1 MTTSHLGEPHHDG
14 SELYVP
20 EPPSAL
26 GDEVTVRLRV
36 PRGSEVGEVALRY
49 MHDGEPRVAHAVV
62 DEETATDT
70 WWRATF
76 TAWNP
81 ATRYRW
87 LVSGGAAGYGWITG
101 VGRVPFDRPDADDFV
116 VSAGA
121 AGPDWHLDSVVYE
134 IFPDRFAT
142 SGAAVGEPPAW
153 AVRRGWDDVP
163 VPLGHGTGP
172 EWFGGDLRGIEERLD
187 HVESLGANVLY
198 LTPVFPAGSTHRYD
212 AVAFDRVDPLLGGD
226 EALAS
231 LTAAAHAR
239 GMRVLGD
246 LTLNHTGDGHDWF
259 QAARADERAPERSF
273 FLFADDVLHG
283 YETWLGVRT
292 LPKLDH
298 RSEELRRRLVDGP
311 DSVVQ
316 RWLRQPYGLDGWR
329 IDVANMTGRH
339 RDVDVNLAVAA
350 AVRRAVGEA
359 TGGQGLLV
367 AEHGHDA
374 RADLP
379 GDGWQGI
386 MSYMGFVRPVW
397 AWLRAD
403 ELPGELAE
411 AFLGLPV
418 GVPRIDGEAA
428 WASMRAFR
436 AGVPWPATLHSWL
449 LLDSHDTARF
459 GVVAGDRDRQLVGV
473 GSADDGGRRA
483 DGLGRRRARR
493 GRAVGRGCAPPDAVG
508 RARALGHRPA
518 RRLPGARRAA
528 PLLRRAQ
535 ARGPARGR
543 RRPRRDRDAARD
555 ADRARA
561 LPRCP
566 RCPPRDPHPAR
577 CARMHRARDAGRG
590 RRATRGRR
598 RRPPRRRARLP
609 CLESDLT
616 MNEEADRG

>member
-20 EPPSAL
+20 EPPAGL

-49 MHDGEPRVAHAVV
+49 MHDGEPRIAPAVV

-81 ATRYRW
+81 STRYRW
-87 LVSGGAAGYGWITG
+87 LVSGGETGYGWITG
-101 VGRVPFDRPDADDFV
+101 LGRVPFDRPDADDFV
-116 VSAGA
+116 VSTAA

-142 SGAAVGEPPAW
+142 SGAAVGEPPSW
-153 AVRRGWDDVP
+153 AVPRGWNDVP
-163 VPLGHGTGP
+163 VPLGHGTGA

-187 HVESLGANVLY
+187 HVQALGANVLY

-212 AVAFDRVDPLLGGD
+212 AVAFDRIDPLLGGD

-239 GMRVLGD
+239 GMRVIGD

-259 QAARADERAPERSF
+259 RAARADDGAPERSF
-273 FLFADDVLHG
+273 FLFDDDVLHG

-298 RSEELRRRLVDGP
+298 RSEELRHRLVDGP

-316 RWLRQPYGLDGWR
+316 RWLRAPYGLDGWR

-339 RDVDVNLAVAA
+339 RDVDVNHDVAA
-350 AVRRAVGEA
+350 AIRRAVGEA
-359 TGGQGLLV
+359 TAGEGLLV

-374 RADLP
+374 RADLR

-386 MSYMGFVRPVW
+386 MSYMGFLRPVW
-397 AWLRAD
+397 AWLRGD
-403 ELPGELAE
+403 ELPGELAHG
-411 AFLGLPV
+411 FLGLPV
-418 GVPRIDGEAA
+418 GVPRIDGRAA
-428 WASMRAFR
+428 VESMRAFR

-473 GSADDGGRRA
+473 GLQMTGAGVPMVWAGDEVGVGGLWGE
-483 DGLGRRRARR
+483 DARR
-493 GRAVGRGCAPPDAVG
+493 PMPWDAPERWDARLLAGYRELVALRRSSDALRRGGLRTVAVGPDAVATLRETPRERVLCLAARSAHPAIRIP
-508 RARALGHRPA
+508 RAELGGTELETLVGGDA
-518 RRLPGARRAA
+518 RRDGDDVVLPDD
-528 PLLRRAQ
+528 
-535 ARGPARGR
+535 GPAFHAWRVI
-543 RRPRRDRDAARD
+543 
-555 ADRARA
+555 
-561 LPRCP
+561 
-566 RCPPRDPHPAR
+566 
-577 CARMHRARDAGRG
+577 
-590 RRATRGRR
+590 
-598 RRPPRRRARLP
+598 
-609 CLESDLT
+609 
-616 MNEEADRG
+616 